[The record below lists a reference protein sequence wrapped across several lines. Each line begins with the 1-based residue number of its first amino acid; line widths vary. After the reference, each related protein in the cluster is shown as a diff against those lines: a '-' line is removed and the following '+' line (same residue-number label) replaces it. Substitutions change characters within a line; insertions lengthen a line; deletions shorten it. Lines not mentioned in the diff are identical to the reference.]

1 MNIYNVIMAGGGGT
15 RFWPISRQKT
25 PKQLLNLSGVDTLIN
40 ETIDRVN
47 KLSAKDNLFIVTNKT
62 QKELMEKTVDDKCH
76 HNNILVEPLARNTSA
91 AIGFAA
97 INIMKKYGDGIMCV
111 YPADHYIKLED
122 EFVSVLKKAISVANN
137 NDKLVTIGIKPTFA
151 STGYG
156 YINFNKENIIDE
168 YGYEVVEFVEKPD
181 FKNATKYVE
190 SGQYLWNSGM
200 FVWKV
205 SKILDDFKRYL
216 PKVYE
221 KLNEIS
227 QYIGTEK
234 EEEMVNKLYNEIPS
248 ISVDYGIMERSN
260 EVVVIPGDFG
270 WNDLGSWDVLGSI
283 YPTDDE
289 GNIKRGEN
297 IVLDTRDSIIYSDQK
312 IITTVGVKDLIIV
325 STEDSVMVCPKDRA
339 QDVKYIVEKLKEEEK
354 HVYL

>member
-1 MNIYNVIMAGGGGT
+1 
-15 RFWPISRQKT
+15 
-25 PKQLLNLSGVDTLIN
+25 
-40 ETIDRVN
+40 
-47 KLSAKDNLFIVTNKT
+47 
-62 QKELMEKTVDDKCH
+62 ME
-76 HNNILVEPLARNTSA
+76 R
-91 AIGFAA
+91 
-97 INIMKKYGDGIMCV
+97 
-111 YPADHYIKLED
+111 
-122 EFVSVLKKAISVANN
+122 
-137 NDKLVTIGIKPTFA
+137 
-151 STGYG
+151 
-156 YINFNKENIIDE
+156 
-168 YGYEVVEFVEKPD
+168 
-181 FKNATKYVE
+181 
-190 SGQYLWNSGM
+190 
-200 FVWKV
+200 
-205 SKILDDFKRYL
+205 
-216 PKVYE
+216 
-221 KLNEIS
+221 
-227 QYIGTEK
+227 K
-234 EEEMVNKLYNEIPS
+234 EEEMINKLYSEIPS

>member
-1 MNIYNVIMAGGGGT
+1 MDDDYFDYIKRIGIIKV
-15 RFWPISRQKT
+15 SK
-25 PKQLLNLSGVDTLIN
+25 DTLID
-40 ETIDRVN
+40 I
-47 KLSAKDNLFIVTNKT
+47 KTNKIMIDD
-62 QKELMEKTVDDKCH
+62 ELVKQIKNTCEIYTNKSTKFVEYACLFCS
-76 HNNILVEPLARNTSA
+76 NSLVLAVEFNYKGIS
-91 AIGFAA
+91 
-97 INIMKKYGDGIMCV
+97 IMKSDLLI
-111 YPADHYIKLED
+111 D
-122 EFVSVLKKAISVANN
+122 EALDIIEVCKKM
-137 NDKLVTIGIKPTFA
+137 KP
-151 STGYG
+151 
-156 YINFNKENIIDE
+156 INLNYKIINKEE
-168 YGYEVVEFVEKPD
+168 Y
-181 FKNATKYVE
+181 NNLIT
-190 SGQYLWNSGM
+190 
-200 FVWKV
+200 
-205 SKILDDFKRYL
+205 R
-216 PKVYE
+216 
-221 KLNEIS
+221 
-227 QYIGTEK
+227 K
-234 EEEMVNKLYNEIPS
+234 EEEMINKLYSEIPS